1 MSDVDAD
8 LNFQCELRVHVC
20 DFGLF
25 RAEHTEITLGQIE
38 ECKFFGNPVKSLF

>member
-1 MSDVDAD
+1 MGDFDTD

-38 ECKFFGNPVKSLF
+38 ECKDFGNPVNFLF